1 MQGILPPDRLSHRVF
16 EYLGDDMARPIADR
30 FRAGLKNRLV
40 TGDFERP
47 FEAGVMTVVIGS
59 GEVAAG
65 TPYRPFFLQ
74 RPINPYPIF
83 DLGGHSRKV

>member
-30 FRAGLKNRLV
+30 FRAGLKNSLV
-40 TGDFERP
+40 TGDFDRP
-47 FEAGVMTVVIGS
+47 FKAGVMALGTGS

-65 TPYRPFFLQ
+65 DAIQAVLPATPNQPL
-74 RPINPYPIF
+74 PDI
-83 DLGGHSRKV
+83 